1 MTPEFRR
8 IADRLTEVSLEHACP
23 FCQGQLELRL
33 SPEGARTVCATC
45 QTINRAEVRR
55 TKDGL
60 AVDFTSTAKA

>member
-23 FCQGQLELRL
+23 FCQGVLELRI
-33 SPEGARTVCATC
+33 SPEGGRIVCATC
-45 QTINRAEVRR
+45 QTINRADIRR